1 LMVVRLMVMRLVG
14 DERLMDGWMDGNKK
28 EEFERKRAEREKR
41 EEKETG
47 ARGEANGAVPTV
59 DRAEPIRAVS
69 RGNGEKR
76 KQKSTS
82 ADWTISR
89 RQGVRGEED
98 CVNLP
103 GGG

>member
-1 LMVVRLMVMRLVG
+1 MVVRLMVMRLVG

-47 ARGEANGAVPTV
+47 ARGEANGAVPTDSPV
-59 DRAEPIRAVS
+59 GPIRAVG

-76 KQKSTS
+76 KQKSTR
-82 ADWTISR
+82 ATRTISR
-89 RQGVRGEED
+89 RQGVGGEED
-98 CVNLP
+98 CVNLL